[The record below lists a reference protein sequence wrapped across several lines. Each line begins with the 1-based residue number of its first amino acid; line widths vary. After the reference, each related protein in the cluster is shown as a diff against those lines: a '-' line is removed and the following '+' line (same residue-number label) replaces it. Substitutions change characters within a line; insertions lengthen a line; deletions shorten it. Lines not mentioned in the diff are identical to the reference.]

1 MHVNGNG
8 HTAASIVVNR
18 HNISEEAVIEDQG
31 TRKGWWILEGYGS
44 EELIKLGAIHLRCL
58 KQRRKEPP
66 IYVPEPRFRGESFA
80 EGDAS
85 TDEDLTFLAN
95 LPNLGRR
102 LATRQR
108 ICVLFKSS
116 VPSAGHLM
124 LPLVSDRASAPPKP
138 HLSGS
143 VTSRPLTRNVLS
155 PQQGALKLFI

>member
-1 MHVNGNG
+1 MVDLGGLWFRRVVQTWSNTFEVSK
-8 HTAASIVVNR
+8 TAAKRASY
-18 HNISEEAVIEDQG
+18 
-31 TRKGWWILEGYGS
+31 T
-44 EELIKLGAIHLRCL
+44 
-58 KQRRKEPP
+58 
-66 IYVPEPRFRGESFA
+66 YVPEPRFRGESFA

-108 ICVLFKSS
+108 ICVLFKAS